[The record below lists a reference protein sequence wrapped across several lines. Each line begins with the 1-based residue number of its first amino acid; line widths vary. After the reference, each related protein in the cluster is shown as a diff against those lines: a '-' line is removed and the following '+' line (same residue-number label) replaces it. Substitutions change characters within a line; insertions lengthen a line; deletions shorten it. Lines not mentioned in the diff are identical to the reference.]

1 MKNIRFILFS
11 IITLIFCF
19 ASQSLPQDNTDL
31 KSQIQKFQSGSHQFM
46 VTGYALTNF
55 IKPQNEPSQFETG
68 FNPIFLYKAND
79 RLFFEAEIELEIED
93 GEQNITL
100 EYAQILYTLNDY
112 LIFGAGKFLNPA
124 NYFIERLH
132 PGWINKLPTMP
143 MFVGHH
149 GGLQAGQH
157 LGFQLR
163 GGTPIK
169 GSKIEYAFFMS
180 MGPTLDLNDGFIDF
194 KNYEDN
200 NNNKGIG
207 LKFGFLPIPELTIG
221 YAFENATV
229 GEENTQ
235 FENVSA
241 TTHVVDF
248 SYAKDISGLKG
259 TIDLKAQVVWLNI
272 DNPNIAPL
280 TFENNSNGGYAQ
292 IAFRP
297 GNVDNDFFKN
307 LEIVYRYDWTDKPDN
322 APENE
327 LVKRSTIGINY
338 WLSSSSLFKF
348 AYENKDTVLPGGST
362 TNEHRFV
369 GQIAF
374 GF

>member
-19 ASQSLPQDNTDL
+19 ASQNLPQDNTDL

>member
-1 MKNIRFILFS
+1 MKKKRFILFVA
-11 IITLIFCF
+11 IIILITFTTQNM
-19 ASQSLPQDNTDL
+19 AQEDTDL
-31 KSQIQKFQSGSHQFM
+31 QSQIQKFQSGSHQFM

-149 GGLQAGQH
+149 GGMQAAQH

-180 MGPTLDLNDGFIDF
+180 MGPTLDLHDGFIDF

-207 LKFGFLPIPELTIG
+207 LKFGFLPIPELAIG

-248 SYAKDISGLKG
+248 SYAKDIGGLKG

-280 TFENNSNGGYAQ
+280 TFDNNSNGGYAQ

-307 LEIVYRYDWTDKPDN
+307 LEFVYRYDWTDKPDD

-348 AYENKDTVLPGGST
+348 AYENKDTVVPGGST

>member
-19 ASQSLPQDNTDL
+19 ASQNLPQDNADL
-31 KSQIQKFQSGSHQFM
+31 QSQIQKFQSGSHQFM

-132 PGWINKLPTMP
+132 PAWINKLPTMP

-149 GGLQAGQH
+149 GGMQAGQH

-180 MGPTLDLNDGFIDF
+180 MGPTLDLDDGFIDF

-280 TFENNSNGGYAQ
+280 TFDNNSNGGYAQ

-307 LEIVYRYDWTDKPDN
+307 LELVYRYDWTDKPDN

-348 AYENKDTVLPGGST
+348 AYENKDTVVPGGST